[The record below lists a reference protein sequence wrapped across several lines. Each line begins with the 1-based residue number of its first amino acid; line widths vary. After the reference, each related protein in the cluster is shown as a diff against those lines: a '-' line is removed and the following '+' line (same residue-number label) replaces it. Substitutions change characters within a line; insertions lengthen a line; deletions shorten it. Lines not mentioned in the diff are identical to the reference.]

1 MNIKDQFNKGKG
13 LPLYEIEVTNL
24 ISNEDDFIIFDITAY
39 KNYFK
44 VTHQPLTEEQENSC
58 KTASFFMPIDD
69 EVSLED
75 HLNELYQK
83 CCEEITSSDYYIL
96 ND

>member
-1 MNIKDQFNKGKG
+1 MNIKDQFNKSKG

-44 VTHQPLTEEQENSC
+44 VTHQPLTEEQENSR
-58 KTASFFMPIDD
+58 KIASFFMPIDN
-69 EVSLED
+69 EVSLEE